1 MSEKKGLRA
10 LQNGSDIRGIAIP
23 GVSGEAN
30 LLRTEAESLTQGFLR
45 WLSEKTE
52 KPVEDLTVAV
62 GCDSR
67 LSGPYLKQIILV
79 SLSVNDVTFFDCGLA
94 STPAMFMATKF
105 RSFQCDGAIM
115 ITASHL
121 PYERNGFKYFDVEG
135 GLQKADI
142 AKIIEYA
149 EGYLPKEDADKA
161 AARRAAEEAAMLE
174 AVRALKGKL
183 EHAPVPDN
191 YKDDSRGLSAA
202 KEDAKRDAKLDGS
215 ITARSQIV
223 RDRPIFAQA
232 ELGTYIPD
240 LMETYAAHLRALIIE
255 GVQKGMAKA
264 PAAGTFDPEY
274 PLAGLTIA
282 VDAGN
287 GAGGFY
293 ATEVLEP
300 LGANVS
306 ASRYLDPNGS
316 FPNHAPNPEDTA
328 AVDALRSAVL
338 GGSCDLGIIFD
349 TDVDRSAAV
358 TGGGREVA
366 RNGIVALAALL
377 VADEHPGSTI
387 VTDSITSIELNKFLE
402 QELGLKH
409 LRYMRGYK
417 NVINKAL
424 ELTAQG
430 IDCPLAIETS
440 GHAALKENFFLD
452 DGAYLATRIVIKAA
466 LLKSEGRTLDD
477 LLAAL
482 EEPAEAR
489 EVRMAI
495 SADDFGTYA
504 DQILDDLKTWVSGAN
519 SAGSRNMP
527 APVGQTLTMQLV
539 SPNYEGIRINF
550 FDAAAGGGT
559 LPADPMG
566 WCLLRR
572 SLHDPLMPLNI
583 ESAREGGVEDIAE
596 VLRPFFFPYSALDSS
611 KL

>member
-1 MSEKKGLRA
+1 MSNDKKGLKA

-23 GVSGEAN
+23 GVSGEAS
-30 LLRTEAESLTQGFLR
+30 LLRTEAESLTQGYLR
-45 WLSEKTE
+45 WLSEKTD
-52 KPVEDLTVAV
+52 KPVEELAVAV

-79 SLSVNDVTFFDCGLA
+79 TLSVNDVTFFDCGLA

-121 PYERNGFKYFDVEG
+121 PYERNGFKYFDAEG

-149 EGYLPKEDADKA
+149 EDVLPKESEDKA
-161 AARRAAEEAAMLE
+161 AARRAQDEAAMLD
-174 AVRALKGKL
+174 AVRAMKEKL
-183 EHAPVPDN
+183 EKTPVPDA
-191 YKDDSRGLSAA
+191 YKDDSKGLSAA
-202 KEDAKRDAKLDGS
+202 KEDAKRDAKTDGS

-232 ELGTYIPD
+232 ELGAYIPD
-240 LMETYAAHLRALIIE
+240 LMETYAAHLRSLIIE
-255 GVQKGMAKA
+255 GVQKGLADGA
-264 PAAGTFDPEY
+264 PAFDPEY
-274 PLAGLTIA
+274 PLAGLTVA

-300 LGANVS
+300 LGANVA
-306 ASRYLDPNGS
+306 ASRYLDPNGA
-316 FPNHAPNPEDTA
+316 FPNHAPNPEDKA
-328 AVDALRSAVL
+328 AVDALREAVL

-358 TGGGREVA
+358 TGAGREVA

-377 VADEHPGSTI
+377 VAKEHPGSTI
-387 VTDSITSIELNKFLE
+387 VTDSITSIELGQFLE
-402 QELGLKH
+402 DTLGLKH

-440 GHAALKENFFLD
+440 GHAALKENYYLD
-452 DGAYLATRIVIKAA
+452 DGAYLATKIIIKAA
-466 LLKSEGRTLDD
+466 LLKQEGNNLDD

-482 EEPAEAR
+482 KEPAEAR
-489 EVRMAI
+489 EVRMPITAE
-495 SADDFGTYA
+495 DFGGYA
-504 DQILDDLKTWVSGAN
+504 DQILDDLKAWVSGDN
-519 SAGSRNMP
+519 SAESRNMP
-527 APVGQTLTMQLV
+527 SAFGQTLSMQLV
-539 SPNYEGIRINF
+539 SPNYEGVRINF
-550 FDAAAGGGT
+550 YDAAAGGD
-559 LPADPMG
+559 APMG

-583 ESAREGGVEDIAE
+583 ESGKEGGAEEIAAM
-596 VLRPFFFPYSALDSS
+596 LRPFFFPYSALDSS

>member
-1 MSEKKGLRA
+1 MSNDKKGLKA

-30 LLRTEAESLTQGFLR
+30 LLRTEAESLTQGYLR
-45 WLSEKTE
+45 WLSEKTD
-52 KPVEDLTVAV
+52 KPVEELAVAV

-79 SLSVNDVTFFDCGLA
+79 TLSVNDVTFFDCGLA

-121 PYERNGFKYFDVEG
+121 PYERNGFKYFDAEG

-149 EGYLPKEDADKA
+149 EDVLPKESEDKA
-161 AARRAAEEAAMLE
+161 AARRAQDEAAMLD
-174 AVRALKGKL
+174 AVRAMKEKL
-183 EHAPVPDN
+183 EKTPVPDA
-191 YKDDSRGLSAA
+191 YKDDSKGLSAA
-202 KEDAKRDAKLDGS
+202 KEDAKRDAKTDGS

-232 ELGTYIPD
+232 ELGAYIPD
-240 LMETYAAHLRALIIE
+240 LMETYAAHLRSLIIE
-255 GVQKGMAKA
+255 GVQKGLADGA
-264 PAAGTFDPEY
+264 PAFDPEY
-274 PLAGLTIA
+274 PLAGLTVA

-300 LGANVS
+300 LGANVA
-306 ASRYLDPNGS
+306 ASRYLDPNGA
-316 FPNHAPNPEDTA
+316 FPNHAPNPEDKA
-328 AVDALRSAVL
+328 AVDALREAVL

-358 TGGGREVA
+358 TGAGREVA

-377 VADEHPGSTI
+377 VAKEHPGSTI
-387 VTDSITSIELNKFLE
+387 VTDSITSIELGQFLE
-402 QELGLKH
+402 DTLGLKH

-440 GHAALKENFFLD
+440 GHAALKENYYLD
-452 DGAYLATRIVIKAA
+452 DGAYLATKIIIKAA
-466 LLKSEGRTLDD
+466 LLKQEGSNLDD

-482 EEPAEAR
+482 KEPAEAR
-489 EVRMAI
+489 EVRMPITAE
-495 SADDFGTYA
+495 DFGGYA
-504 DQILDDLKTWVSGAN
+504 DQILDDLKAWVSGDN
-519 SAGSRNMP
+519 SAESRNMP
-527 APVGQTLTMQLV
+527 SAFGQTLSMQLV
-539 SPNYEGIRINF
+539 SPNYEGVRINF
-550 FDAAAGGGT
+550 YNAAAGGD
-559 LPADPMG
+559 APMG

-583 ESAREGGVEDIAE
+583 ESGKEGGAEEIAAM
-596 VLRPFFFPYSALDSS
+596 LRPFFFPYSALDSS

>member
-1 MSEKKGLRA
+1 MSNDKKGLKA

-30 LLRTEAESLTQGFLR
+30 LLRTEAESLTQGYLR
-45 WLSEKTE
+45 WLSEKTD
-52 KPVEDLTVAV
+52 KPVEELAVAV

-79 SLSVNDVTFFDCGLA
+79 TLSVNDVTFFDCGLA

-121 PYERNGFKYFDVEG
+121 PYERNGFKYFDAEG

-149 EGYLPKEDADKA
+149 EDVLPKESEDKA
-161 AARRAAEEAAMLE
+161 AARRAQDEAAMLD
-174 AVRALKGKL
+174 AVRAMKEKL
-183 EHAPVPDN
+183 EKTPVPDA
-191 YKDDSRGLSAA
+191 YKDDSKGLSAA
-202 KEDAKRDAKLDGS
+202 KEDAKRDAKTDGS

-232 ELGTYIPD
+232 ELGAYIPD
-240 LMETYAAHLRALIIE
+240 LMETYAAHLRSLIIE
-255 GVQKGMAKA
+255 GVQKGPADGA
-264 PAAGTFDPEY
+264 PAFDPEY
-274 PLAGLTIA
+274 PLAGLTVA

-300 LGANVS
+300 LGANVA
-306 ASRYLDPNGS
+306 ASRYLDPNGA
-316 FPNHAPNPEDTA
+316 FPNHAPNPEDKA
-328 AVDALRSAVL
+328 AVDALREAVL

-358 TGGGREVA
+358 TGAGREVA

-377 VADEHPGSTI
+377 VAKEHPGSTI
-387 VTDSITSIELNKFLE
+387 VTDSITSIELGQFLE
-402 QELGLKH
+402 DTLGLKH

-430 IDCPLAIETS
+430 VDCPLAIETS
-440 GHAALKENFFLD
+440 GHAALKENYYLD
-452 DGAYLATRIVIKAA
+452 DGAYLATKIIIKAA
-466 LLKSEGRTLDD
+466 LLKQEGSNLDD

-482 EEPAEAR
+482 KEPAEAR
-489 EVRMAI
+489 EVRMPITAE
-495 SADDFGTYA
+495 DFGGYA
-504 DQILDDLKTWVSGAN
+504 DQILDDLKAWVSGDN
-519 SAGSRNMP
+519 SAESRNMP
-527 APVGQTLTMQLV
+527 SAFGQTLSMQLV
-539 SPNYEGIRINF
+539 SPNYEGVRINF
-550 FDAAAGGGT
+550 YDAAAGGD
-559 LPADPMG
+559 APMG

-583 ESAREGGVEDIAE
+583 ESGKEGGAEEIAAM
-596 VLRPFFFPYSALDSS
+596 LRPFFFPYSALDSS

>member
-62 GCDSR
+62 GCYSR

-121 PYERNGFKYFDVEG
+121 PYERNGFKYFDAEG

-149 EGYLPKEDADKA
+149 EDVLPKESEDKA
-161 AARRAAEEAAMLE
+161 AARRAQDEAAMLE
-174 AVRALKGKL
+174 AVRAMKEKL
-183 EHAPVPDN
+183 EKTPVPDA
-191 YKDDSRGLSAA
+191 YKDDSKGLSAA
-202 KEDAKRDAKLDGS
+202 KEDAKRDAKTDGS

-232 ELGTYIPD
+232 ELGAYIPD
-240 LMETYAAHLRALIIE
+240 LMETYAAHLRSLIIE
-255 GVQKGMAKA
+255 GVQKGLADGA
-264 PAAGTFDPEY
+264 PAFDPEY
-274 PLAGLTIA
+274 PLAGLTVA

-300 LGANVS
+300 LGANVA
-306 ASRYLDPNGS
+306 ASRYLDPNGA
-316 FPNHAPNPEDTA
+316 FPNHAPNPEDKA
-328 AVDALRSAVL
+328 AVDALREAVL

-358 TGGGREVA
+358 TGAGREVA

-377 VADEHPGSTI
+377 VAKEHPGSTI
-387 VTDSITSIELNKFLE
+387 VTDSITSIELGQFLE
-402 QELGLKH
+402 DTLGLKH

-430 IDCPLAIETS
+430 VDCPLAIETS
-440 GHAALKENFFLD
+440 GHAALKETYYLD
-452 DGAYLATRIVIKAA
+452 DGAYLATKIIIKAA
-466 LLKSEGRTLDD
+466 LLKQEGSNLDD

-482 EEPAEAR
+482 KEPAEAR
-489 EVRMAI
+489 EVRMPITAE
-495 SADDFGTYA
+495 DFGGYA
-504 DQILDDLKTWVSGAN
+504 DQILDDLKAWVSGDN
-519 SAGSRNMP
+519 SAESRNMP
-527 APVGQTLTMQLV
+527 SAFGQTLSMQLV
-539 SPNYEGIRINF
+539 SPNYEGVRINF
-550 FDAAAGGGT
+550 YDAAAGGD
-559 LPADPMG
+559 APMG

-583 ESAREGGVEDIAE
+583 ESGKEGGAEEIAAM
-596 VLRPFFFPYSALDSS
+596 LRPFFFPYSALDSS

>member
-1 MSEKKGLRA
+1 
-10 LQNGSDIRGIAIP
+10 
-23 GVSGEAN
+23 
-30 LLRTEAESLTQGFLR
+30 
-45 WLSEKTE
+45 
-52 KPVEDLTVAV
+52 
-62 GCDSR
+62 
-67 LSGPYLKQIILV
+67 
-79 SLSVNDVTFFDCGLA
+79 
-94 STPAMFMATKF
+94 MFMATKF

-121 PYERNGFKYFDVEG
+121 PYERNGFKYFDAEG

-149 EGYLPKEDADKA
+149 EDVLPKESEDKA
-161 AARRAAEEAAMLE
+161 AARRAQDEAAMLD
-174 AVRALKGKL
+174 AVRAMKEKL
-183 EHAPVPDN
+183 EKTPVPDA
-191 YKDDSRGLSAA
+191 YKDDSKGLSAA
-202 KEDAKRDAKLDGS
+202 KEDAKRDAKTDGS

-232 ELGTYIPD
+232 ELGAYIPD
-240 LMETYAAHLRALIIE
+240 LMETYAAHLRSLIIE
-255 GVQKGMAKA
+255 GVQKGLADGA
-264 PAAGTFDPEY
+264 PAFDPEY
-274 PLAGLTIA
+274 PLAGLTVA

-300 LGANVS
+300 LGANVA
-306 ASRYLDPNGS
+306 ASRYLDPNGA
-316 FPNHAPNPEDTA
+316 FPNHAPNPEDKA
-328 AVDALRSAVL
+328 AVDALREAVL

-358 TGGGREVA
+358 TGAGREVA

-377 VADEHPGSTI
+377 VAKEHPGSTI
-387 VTDSITSIELNKFLE
+387 VTDSITSIELGQFLE
-402 QELGLKH
+402 DTLGLKH

-440 GHAALKENFFLD
+440 GHAALKENYYLD
-452 DGAYLATRIVIKAA
+452 DGAYLATKIIIKAA
-466 LLKSEGRTLDD
+466 LLKQEGSNLDD

-482 EEPAEAR
+482 KEPAEAR
-489 EVRMAI
+489 EVRMPITAE
-495 SADDFGTYA
+495 DFGGYA
-504 DQILDDLKTWVSGAN
+504 DQILDDLKAWVSGDN
-519 SAGSRNMP
+519 SAESRNMP
-527 APVGQTLTMQLV
+527 SAFGQTLSMQLV
-539 SPNYEGIRINF
+539 SPNYEGVRINF
-550 FDAAAGGGT
+550 YDAAAGGD
-559 LPADPMG
+559 APMG

-583 ESAREGGVEDIAE
+583 ESGKEGGAEEIAAM
-596 VLRPFFFPYSALDSS
+596 LRPFFFPYSALDSS

>member
-121 PYERNGFKYFDVEG
+121 PYERNGFKYFDAEG

-149 EGYLPKEDADKA
+149 EDVLPKESEDKA
-161 AARRAAEEAAMLE
+161 AARRAQDEAAMLE
-174 AVRALKGKL
+174 AVRAMKEKL
-183 EHAPVPDN
+183 EKTPVPDA
-191 YKDDSRGLSAA
+191 YKDDSKGLSAA
-202 KEDAKRDAKLDGS
+202 KEDAKRDAKTDGS

-232 ELGTYIPD
+232 ELGAYIPD
-240 LMETYAAHLRALIIE
+240 LMETYAAHLRSLIIE
-255 GVQKGMAKA
+255 GVQKGLAGGA
-264 PAAGTFDPEY
+264 PAFDPEY
-274 PLAGLTIA
+274 PLAGLTVA

-300 LGANVS
+300 LGANVA
-306 ASRYLDPNGS
+306 ASRYLDPNGA
-316 FPNHAPNPEDTA
+316 FPNHAPNPEDKA
-328 AVDALRSAVL
+328 AVDALREAVL

-358 TGGGREVA
+358 TGAGREVA

-377 VADEHPGSTI
+377 VAKEHPGSTI
-387 VTDSITSIELNKFLE
+387 VTDSITSIELGQFLE
-402 QELGLKH
+402 DTLGLKH

-430 IDCPLAIETS
+430 VDCPLAIETS
-440 GHAALKENFFLD
+440 GHAALKENYYLD
-452 DGAYLATRIVIKAA
+452 DGAYLATKIIIKAA
-466 LLKSEGRTLDD
+466 LLKQEGSNLDD

-482 EEPAEAR
+482 KEPAEAR
-489 EVRMAI
+489 EVRMPITAE
-495 SADDFGTYA
+495 DFGGYA
-504 DQILDDLKTWVSGAN
+504 DQILDDLKAWVSGDN
-519 SAGSRNMP
+519 SAESRNMP
-527 APVGQTLTMQLV
+527 SAFGQTLSMQLV
-539 SPNYEGIRINF
+539 SPNYEGVRINF
-550 FDAAAGGGT
+550 YDAAAGGD
-559 LPADPMG
+559 APMG

-583 ESAREGGVEDIAE
+583 ESGKEGGAEEIAAM
-596 VLRPFFFPYSALDSS
+596 LRPFFFPYSALDSS

>member
-121 PYERNGFKYFDVEG
+121 PYERNGFKYFDAEG

-149 EGYLPKEDADKA
+149 EDVLPKESEDKA
-161 AARRAAEEAAMLE
+161 AARRAQDEAAMLD
-174 AVRALKGKL
+174 AVRAMKEKL
-183 EHAPVPDN
+183 EKTPVPDA
-191 YKDDSRGLSAA
+191 YKDDSKGLSAA
-202 KEDAKRDAKLDGS
+202 KEDAKRDAKTDGS

-232 ELGTYIPD
+232 ELGAYIPD
-240 LMETYAAHLRALIIE
+240 LMETYAAHLRSLIIE
-255 GVQKGMAKA
+255 GVQKGLADGA
-264 PAAGTFDPEY
+264 PAFDPEY
-274 PLAGLTIA
+274 PLAGLTVA

-300 LGANVS
+300 LGANVA
-306 ASRYLDPNGS
+306 ASRYLDPNGA
-316 FPNHAPNPEDTA
+316 FPNHAPNPEDKA
-328 AVDALRSAVL
+328 AVDALREAVL

-358 TGGGREVA
+358 TGAGREVA

-377 VADEHPGSTI
+377 VAKEHPGSTI
-387 VTDSITSIELNKFLE
+387 VTDSITSIELGQFLE
-402 QELGLKH
+402 DTLGLKH

-430 IDCPLAIETS
+430 VDCPLAIETS
-440 GHAALKENFFLD
+440 GHAALKENYYLD
-452 DGAYLATRIVIKAA
+452 DGAYLATKIIIKAA
-466 LLKSEGRTLDD
+466 LLKQEGSTLDD

-482 EEPAEAR
+482 KEPAEAR
-489 EVRMAI
+489 EVRMPITAE
-495 SADDFGTYA
+495 DFGGYA
-504 DQILDDLKTWVSGAN
+504 DQILDDLKAWVSGDN
-519 SAGSRNMP
+519 SAESRNMP
-527 APVGQTLTMQLV
+527 SAFGQTLSMQLV
-539 SPNYEGIRINF
+539 SPNYEGVRINF
-550 FDAAAGGGT
+550 YDAAAGGD
-559 LPADPMG
+559 APMG

-583 ESAREGGVEDIAE
+583 ESGKEGGAEEIAAM
-596 VLRPFFFPYSALDSS
+596 LRPFFFPYSALDSS